1 MIIRICIVKTI
12 GVGTPPSETRGTHLT
27 VTHGMHYQPD
37 RHHPDF
43 PKDIHDALLLS
54 GLPQKSISD
63 VSASLI
69 RTASRKI
76 KRHL

>member
-1 MIIRICIVKTI
+1 MFLVPI
-12 GVGTPPSETRGTHLT
+12 VGTPPSETHGTHLT
-27 VTHGMHYQPD
+27 VTHGTHYQPD

-43 PKDIHDALLLS
+43 PKNIHDALLLS
-54 GLPQKSISD
+54 GLPQESTSG